1 MDEFTIAKKLQ
12 SLQSVKPTENWVALN
27 KADILAKQFEKDKAW
42 SISAKEAISILNGF
56 FQTPRLAPIYASL
69 AVVIFSTF
77 GVVLASRQAMPGDP
91 LYAVKQTEEKI
102 QMAMIMSPEQ
112 KTVTQVDQVSTRLD
126 ELNTVSQ
133 QAANNPG
140 KKLAVLNE
148 TKKAVVEA
156 TKEIAKLSEAQQANL
171 IGKLAA
177 KIQTVEKNTNAAI
190 MDKDEPSFESI
201 YKFLAESEIK
211 EFESNEKNL
220 TLKQKNLLKQAK
232 EFFVVNKYSEA
243 LDVLYQIQPQAEN
256 IEAEP
261 KD

>member
-12 SLQSVKPTENWVALN
+12 SLQSVKPTENWASLN
-27 KADILAKQFEKDKAW
+27 KAEILTKQFEKEKTWFA
-42 SISAKEAISILNGF
+42 SAKETMSVFSGI
-56 FQTPRLAPIYASL
+56 FQTYRLAPIYASL

-77 GVVLASRQAMPGDP
+77 GVVLASRQAMPGDA
-91 LYAVKQTEEKI
+91 LYTIKQTEEKI

-112 KTVTQVDQVSTRLD
+112 KTVAQVEQVSTRLD
-126 ELNTVSQ
+126 ELDTVSK
-133 QAANNPG
+133 QAANNPS

-156 TKEIAKLSEAQQANL
+156 TKEIAKLSEDQQASL

-201 YKFLAESEIK
+201 YKFLADSEIK
-211 EFESNEKNL
+211 EFESNEENL

-232 EFFVVNKYSEA
+232 DFFDVSKYSEA
-243 LDVLYQIQPQAEN
+243 LDKLYQIQPQTEN
-256 IEAEP
+256 LEDEL